1 MNADEYQRRSM
12 HTANYAGTERE
23 RLTNIALGLAG
34 EAGELCEHIKKYVF
48 HKHGLDKAELVYEA
62 GDLLYYIA
70 WLCDTIGTDLGVV
83 MEMNIEKLQRR
94 YGPDGF
100 SHERSRERQI

>member
-62 GDLLYYIA
+62 GDL
-70 WLCDTIGTDLGVV
+70 GVV